1 MRFFLFVLI
10 LSSVSFA
17 HAQDIDNNEPF
28 KKTAHPVFLNFEE
41 GDDNSLIGDIKVDLF
56 QILLGRF
63 GGGVELYGQNS
74 MRGLYLSAN
83 YYSHFFTNI
92 LNARGS
98 NEAPTMESFPD
109 SSGSMIPYYDNVTSS
124 NLFRSWNVAIEYRIY
139 KKASKKKADWFFGLP
154 TFDSNKRL
162 WTILPAEIYGL
173 TVTRILPSSKHLLMR
188 THIVTRVLK
197 ALRPSPLESPSEEK
211 NSSTVGSLL
220 NGISAVDS
228 MCRSPGSKN
237 I

>member
-10 LSSVSFA
+10 LSSLSFA
-17 HAQDIDNNEPF
+17 QAQDIDNNEPS

-63 GGGVELYGQNS
+63 GGGVELYGRNS

-83 YYSHFFTNI
+83 YYSHFFTNNFNP
-92 LNARGS
+92 LGS
-98 NEAPTMESFPD
+98 NGGPSLESFTD
-109 SSGSMIPYYDNVTSS
+109 SSGTVIFYNDDVSSS

-139 KKASKKKADWFFGLP
+139 KKSIKEKGRLVFWLP
-154 TFDSNKRL
+154 IFDSNKRL
-162 WTILPAEIYGL
+162 WTIPQADIYGL
-173 TVTRILPSSKHLLMR
+173 TVTRIHPSSKHLLMR

-220 NGISAVDS
+220 NDISAVDS